1 MSENDPYLPWN
12 GSTTARYY
20 GEVIFDGFDG
30 NTDYNYGYTDEDV
43 DESDV
48 DSMAPEGATILERTL
63 VDREGQF

>member
-12 GSTTARYY
+12 GAPTARYY
-20 GEVIFDGFDG
+20 GEVIFGGEDW
-30 NTDYNYGYTDEDV
+30 TDYNYGYTDEDV

-48 DSMAPEGATILERTL
+48 DQMAPEGATILERTL